1 MFAIIGTSQTNIS
14 LLVAVGGRVCIIA
27 VDLVITLPCTWPA
40 GSGSPLQV
48 TVNNQIVVGTLMN
61 LCDDPNRVSV
71 YQEWRDSDFV
81 QRVPIIVTGNDLS
94 HMFAPLIRDGR
105 MSKFY
110 WKPDRVDLSNILHQ
124 MYQVSTMYL
133 SLPKVPAA
141 KAAGQT
147 FFVQVLINVC
157 THFAKARLYQQINS
171 FRMSVIQ

>member
-1 MFAIIGTSQTNIS
+1 MFDHCFVSKDYACLQKFLG
-14 LLVAVGGRVCIIA
+14 A
-27 VDLVITLPCTWPA
+27 
-40 GSGSPLQV
+40 LQV

-71 YQEWRDSDFV
+71 YQVWRDSDFI

-124 MYQVSTMYL
+124 MYKVSSTYL
-133 SLPKVPAA
+133 PACPLCICQNEYCRSIS
-141 KAAGQT
+141 G
-147 FFVQVLINVC
+147 
-157 THFAKARLYQQINS
+157 
-171 FRMSVIQ
+171 